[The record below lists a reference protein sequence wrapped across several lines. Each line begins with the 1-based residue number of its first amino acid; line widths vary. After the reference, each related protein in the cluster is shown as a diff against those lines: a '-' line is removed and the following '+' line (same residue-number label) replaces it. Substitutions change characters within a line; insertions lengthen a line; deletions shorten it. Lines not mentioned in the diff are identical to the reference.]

1 MLDIFP
7 LYLFP
12 AACLMQVS
20 FCTAESSGS
29 QGCMEAVKGV
39 HHNLAGL
46 HSSFGFYYSFS
57 LVARLLD
64 ILTGHN
70 LQGADGILVP
80 GGFGD
85 RGVEGKILAS
95 KYARENKV
103 PFLGICLGMQIAVIE
118 FARSVLNLKDA
129 NSTEFDTSTKNPCVI
144 FMPEVFSN
152 EVFFFGCTIVFIPS
166 YALLFLILCYYLRF
180 LKHIW
185 VEPCALVLGEHIFR
199 LWIASLQNCKYL
211 CFEIDK

>member
-1 MLDIFP
+1 MYHEWVNDTRLAA
-7 LYLFP
+7 LYSP
-12 AACLMQVS
+12 
-20 FCTAESSGS
+20 
-29 QGCMEAVKGV
+29 
-39 HHNLAGL
+39 
-46 HSSFGFYYSFS
+46 FGFCYSFNF
-57 LVARLLD
+57 VALLLD
-64 ILTGHN
+64 ALISHD

-152 EVFFFGCTIVFIPS
+152 KVLSFGGIVVSFPLC
-166 YALLFLILCYYLRF
+166 AFLFLILCYYLRF

-185 VEPCALVLGEHIFR
+185 VEPCALALGEHIFR
-199 LWIASLQNCKYL
+199 SSIASLQNCKYF
-211 CFEIDK
+211 C